1 MTIKMNSRVGVG
13 QGERVGLH
21 VHDRDGIIHKSHS
34 GWCGAEITS
43 GSDGTIDCTEGGSE
57 ISEKI

>member
-1 MTIKMNSRVGVG
+1 VTIKMNSRVGVG

-21 VHDRDGIIHKSHS
+21 VHDRDGIIRKSHS
-34 GWCGAEITS
+34 GRCGAEITS
-43 GSDGTIDCTEGGSE
+43 GSDGTVNCTEGGSE